1 MYKPDEMGRLTQ
13 PILTLLLQLGIF
25 RFGFFQDG
33 DVGVAVFPEREE
45 IFVGGESA
53 REREVAISWR
63 ASLALDG
70 RVARPHMA
78 ACPHTTVSGLQRVG
92 ASYAQMRRG
101 SGPAAPDDAAV
112 VEIV

>member
-1 MYKPDEMGRLTQ
+1 
-13 PILTLLLQLGIF
+13 
-25 RFGFFQDG
+25 
-33 DVGVAVFPEREE
+33 
-45 IFVGGESA
+45 
-53 REREVAISWR
+53 
-63 ASLALDG
+63 
-70 RVARPHMA
+70 MA

>member
-45 IFVGGESA
+45 IFLGGESA
-53 REREVAISWR
+53 RAGEVAISR
-63 ASLALDG
+63 RRHCGALLRRTAKGG
-70 RVARPHMA
+70 RPPWA
-78 ACPHTTVSGLQRVG
+78 
-92 ASYAQMRRG
+92 
-101 SGPAAPDDAAV
+101 
-112 VEIV
+112 